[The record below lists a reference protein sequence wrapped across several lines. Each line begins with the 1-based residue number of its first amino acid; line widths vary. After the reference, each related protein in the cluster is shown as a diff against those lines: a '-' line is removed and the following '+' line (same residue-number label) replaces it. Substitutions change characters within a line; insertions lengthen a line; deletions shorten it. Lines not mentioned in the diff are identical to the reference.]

1 MTFLTPFSII
11 SIVDF
16 EQVNVCWTD
25 QVIHI
30 YVEDVNVSRFF
41 IAVDTQLIYQN
52 QDPSHCNMDIRG
64 RGIIITL
71 SNISDV

>member
-1 MTFLTPFSII
+1 MPFLTPFSII

-30 YVEDVNVSRFF
+30 YVEDANVSRFF
-41 IAVDTQLIYQN
+41 IAVDT
-52 QDPSHCNMDIRG
+52 
-64 RGIIITL
+64 
-71 SNISDV
+71 